1 MQYTCAGPTPATWSG
16 PGGRSRRSSKRAT
29 TLPASACS
37 ATGRCLRKRG
47 GDCFVCVYFFR
58 QAERISQYCMRNW
71 KCPNAQC
78 NAQDYLEEEL
88 SSLPAVNAAPVLVRG
103 GLFEV
108 DLERRTLNACYW
120 PGPQHRVLRGTW
132 FAEKAPD
139 DWAPLQVVGGGFC
152 GGSGTQI
159 L

>member
-1 MQYTCAGPTPATWSG
+1 MGSIVLYACIFVGRPSG
-16 PGGRSRRSSKRAT
+16 FLNMRA
-29 TLPASACS
+29 
-37 ATGRCLRKRG
+37 
-47 GDCFVCVYFFR
+47 
-58 QAERISQYCMRNW
+58 QSQTVTHSNHCT
-71 KCPNAQC
+71 
-78 NAQDYLEEEL
+78 QDYLEGEL

-139 DWAPLQVVGGGFC
+139 DWAPLQVLEGGFC